1 MFSVVRTQPY
11 SWQLAFTASEKVQ
24 KKKKL
29 PNKMEPKMES
39 VGNKCNR
46 VKEHGI
52 TYPNDVIK
60 KIIYNMYRLQ
70 RQIKSIQQEI
80 HRSRHRRCS
89 IRTAALENDVK
100 FTKSA
105 CIGVSFLIKLRDE
118 IFKSSF
124 FDRIPP
130 GDYFSR

>member
-1 MFSVVRTQPY
+1 MARILLKVVNVFR
-11 SWQLAFTASEKVQ
+11 SENLALFVATSIHSIRKST

-60 KIIYNMYRLQ
+60 KIIYNMYRL
-70 RQIKSIQQEI
+70 
-80 HRSRHRRCS
+80 
-89 IRTAALENDVK
+89 
-100 FTKSA
+100 
-105 CIGVSFLIKLRDE
+105 
-118 IFKSSF
+118 
-124 FDRIPP
+124 
-130 GDYFSR
+130 